1 MSLSIHTNFAS
12 MVTQN
17 QLTTTNKLASTAMQR
32 LGTGLRINSAAD
44 DAAGLQIATRLQS
57 QSNSQ
62 KTGMRNAQ
70 DAISMMQTAEGAM
83 DEMTNIVQRMKDL
96 ATQAANGTSSDK
108 DIAAMNAEFGELT
121 KELKNIAGNTT
132 FGGENLLDSKN
143 GKFAKGEVTF
153 QIGGAD
159 GERLTVSI
167 GDTLKKVVGG
177 RTLSTEEQGMS
188 KTVDEKKT
196 AFDSASKDF
205 NTKNDALPALQK
217 TLADAEK
224 ALVDNKDPA
233 KTSDLRTAVDNAMTA
248 LKTPMKDAAEAK
260 TALDKASNEFNDATA
275 KFMGVGEGLD
285 SKTLEIGLQ
294 SQKHA
299 QAAIGEL
306 ESFMQDITSVRSAF
320 GANINRL
327 EHTVNNLS
335 NMKEN
340 TDIAKGRIMDADFA
354 TESTNMT
361 KNQMLMQAGMS
372 VLGQANQMTGMV
384 TGLLR

>member
-62 KTGMRNAQ
+62 KIGMRNAQ

-96 ATQAANGTSSDK
+96 ATQAANGTSSEK

-121 KELKNIAGNTT
+121 KELKNIASNTT

-177 RTLSTEEQGMS
+177 RTLTAAEQGIS
-188 KTVDEKKT
+188 VDVDNKKT
-196 AFDSASKDF
+196 ALKTATDNFDTENNK
-205 NTKNDALPALQK
+205 LPGLQLK
-217 TLADAEK
+217 LTDAEK
-224 ALVDNKDPA
+224 ALLDNTDSSKTTDLQKAVTDA
-233 KTSDLRTAVDNAMTA
+233 KGALETQEAAVVP
-248 LKTPMKDAAEAK
+248 KK
-260 TALDKASNEFNDATA
+260 TAMDEATKAFDGATA
-275 KFMGVGEGLD
+275 KLMTVGDGLD
-285 SKTLEIGLQ
+285 SETLKTGLK

-340 TDIAKGRIMDADFA
+340 TDIAKGRIIDADFA

>member
-1 MSLSIHTNFAS
+1 MSLSIHTNFAN

-17 QLTTTNKLASTAMQR
+17 QLTSTNKMASTAMQR

-62 KTGMRNAQ
+62 KVGMRNAQ

-108 DIAAMNAEFGELT
+108 DITAMNAEFGELT
-121 KELKNIAGNTT
+121 KELKNIATNTT
-132 FGGENLLDSKN
+132 FGGENLLDKTG

-153 QIGGAD
+153 QIGGSD
-159 GERLTVSI
+159 TERLGLNI
-167 GDTLKKVVGG
+167 GDTLKNVVGG
-177 RTLSTEEQGMS
+177 TP
-188 KTVDEKKT
+188 V
-196 AFDSASKDF
+196 SAADQAKIDALVAY
-205 NTKNDALPALQK
+205 KNDAAGGGVQAIDLKDKKAALVIAETAGVAADIKTAKENLAVSQKAYDDGLKPLQK
-217 TLADAEK
+217 E
-224 ALVDNKDPA
+224 AL
-233 KTSDLRTAVDNAMTA
+233 T
-248 LKTPMKDAAEAK
+248 
-260 TALDKASNEFNDATA
+260 
-275 KFMGVGEGLD
+275 VGKGLD
-285 SKTLEIGLQ
+285 SAILKDGLTDQ
-294 SQKHA
+294 SSA
-299 QAAIGEL
+299 QVAMGKME
-306 ESFMQDITSVRSAF
+306 EFMQDITSVRSSL

-372 VLGQANQMTGMV
+372 VLTKSNEMTGMV

>member
-1 MSLSIHTNFAS
+1 MSLSIHTNFAN

-17 QLTTTNKLASTAMQR
+17 QLTSTNKMASTAMQR

-62 KTGMRNAQ
+62 KVGMRNAQ

-121 KELKNIAGNTT
+121 KELKNIATNTT
-132 FGGENLLDSKN
+132 FGGENLLDKTA

-153 QIGGAD
+153 QIGGSD
-159 GERLTVSI
+159 TERLGLNI
-167 GDTLKKVVGG
+167 GDTLKNVVGG
-177 RTLSTEEQGMS
+177 TP
-188 KTVDEKKT
+188 V
-196 AFDSASKDF
+196 SAADQAKI
-205 NTKNDALPALQK
+205 DAL
-217 TLADAEK
+217 ADYQDVAKGAE
-224 ALVDNKDPA
+224 AG
-233 KTSDLRTAVDNAMTA
+233 A
-248 LKTPMKDAAEAK
+248 LKTAKDALAGA
-260 TALDKASNEFNDATA
+260 ADKAAQQKIIDAAQKTYDDGLKLVQKDA
-275 KFMGVGEGLD
+275 LTVGKGLD
-285 SKTLEIGLQ
+285 
-294 SQKHA
+294 
-299 QAAIGEL
+299 AAILKDGLTDQASAQVAMGKME
-306 ESFMQDITSVRSAF
+306 EFMQDITSVRSSL

-372 VLGQANQMTGMV
+372 VLTKSNEMTGMV